1 VQRIFFVSLI
11 LFSAVHVQRAQGQAL
26 QNVVVSYPSKS
37 ITSFPILDTARRKGF
52 FQQQGLNVNLV
63 YMRGGL
69 DIKSVVTGDADFG
82 TATTT
87 AITAF
92 LAGAPLRIVCSYN
105 SHVDQV
111 LYSQSKYRAIA
122 QLKGQPIGSVNPG
135 GLVDMLLRRVLI
147 AGGLN
152 PDRDV
157 VLLGMGG
164 TPERYQALKAGNI
177 AASMLS
183 SPHSF
188 RAEKDGFY
196 KLAATRD
203 YVDVSGTAVV
213 THAEK
218 MKKQPEMIK
227 KFIRASLRS
236 MVYMRENKPETI
248 QMIMREFVMDQEI
261 AGMAYSQLMDLLSPE
276 GRMRLDAFQIMI
288 DFGRA
293 AQKIDRPV
301 SANQLIDS
309 ALLEDVLREGAAK
322 R

>member
-1 VQRIFFVSLI
+1 MRQIGCFLVALVASF
-11 LFSAVHVQRAQGQAL
+11 AANAPRARGQSP

-52 FQQQGLNVNLV
+52 FPQQGLNVNLV

-69 DIKSVVTGDADFG
+69 DIKAVVTGDADFG

-92 LAGAPLRIVCSYN
+92 LAGAPLKIVCSYN

-111 LYSQSKYRAIA
+111 LYSQSKYRTIA

-135 GLVDMLLRRVLI
+135 GLVDMLLRRVLL

-152 PDRDV
+152 PERDV

-188 RAEKDGFY
+188 RTEKDGFY

-213 THAEK
+213 THADRL
-218 MKKQPEMIK
+218 KKQPDMVK

-236 MVYMRENKPETI
+236 MAYMRENKAEAV
-248 QMIMREFVMDQEI
+248 QMIMREFAMDQGI
-261 AGMAYSQLMDLLSPE
+261 ATLAYRQLMDLLSPE
-276 GRMRLDAFQIMI
+276 GRMRLEAFQIMI

-293 AQKIDRPV
+293 AQKSRDRRART
-301 SANQLIDS
+301 S
-309 ALLEDVLREGAAK
+309 
-322 R
+322 

>member
-1 VQRIFFVSLI
+1 
-11 LFSAVHVQRAQGQAL
+11 
-26 QNVVVSYPSKS
+26 
-37 ITSFPILDTARRKGF
+37 
-52 FQQQGLNVNLV
+52 
-63 YMRGGL
+63 MRGGL
-69 DIKSVVTGDADFG
+69 DIKAVVTGDADFG

-92 LAGAPLRIVCSYN
+92 LAGAPLKIVCSYN

-111 LYSQSKYRAIA
+111 LYSQSKYRTIA

-135 GLVDMLLRRVLI
+135 GLVDMLLRRVLL

-213 THAEK
+213 AHAER
-218 MKKQPEMIK
+218 MKKQPDMVK

-236 MVYMRENKPETI
+236 MAYMRENKAETV
-248 QMIMREFVMDQEI
+248 QMIMHEFAMDQEI
-261 AGMAYSQLMDLLSPE
+261 ATMAYSQLHDGVQPVNGSAE
-276 GRMRLDAFQIMI
+276 SGRPHALGCIPDHDRL
-288 DFGRA
+288 RA
-293 AQKIDRPV
+293 RGAENRSTGEREPV
-301 SANQLIDS
+301 D
-309 ALLEDVLREGAAK
+309 
-322 R
+322 

>member
-1 VQRIFFVSLI
+1 
-11 LFSAVHVQRAQGQAL
+11 
-26 QNVVVSYPSKS
+26 
-37 ITSFPILDTARRKGF
+37 
-52 FQQQGLNVNLV
+52 
-63 YMRGGL
+63 MRGGL

-92 LAGAPLRIVCSYN
+92 LAGAPLKIVCSYN
-105 SHVDQV
+105 SHVDQM
-111 LYSQSKYRAIA
+111 LYSQSKYRTIA

-135 GLVDMLLRRVLI
+135 GLVDMLLRRVLL

-152 PDRDV
+152 PERDV

-213 THAEK
+213 THAER
-218 MKKQPEMIK
+218 MKKQPDMVK

-236 MVYMRENKPETI
+236 MAYMRENKAETV
-248 QMIMREFVMDQEI
+248 QMIMREFAMDQEI
-261 AGMAYSQLMDLLSPE
+261 ATLAYNQLMDLLSPE
-276 GRMRLDAFQIMI
+276 GRMRLEAFQIMI

-293 AQKIDRPV
+293 AQKIERPV

>member
-1 VQRIFFVSLI
+1 MQGFVFVALI
-11 LFSAVHVQRAQGQAL
+11 LLSTLPVQRAQGQAL

-69 DIKSVVTGDADFG
+69 DIKAVVTGDADFG

-92 LAGAPLRIVCSYN
+92 LAGAPLKIVCSYN

-111 LYSQSKYRAIA
+111 LYSQNKYRTIT

-135 GLVDMLLRRVLI
+135 GLVDMLLS
-147 AGGLN
+147 
-152 PDRDV
+152 
-157 VLLGMGG
+157 MGG

-196 KLAATRD
+196 RLAATRD

-213 THAEK
+213 THVERL
-218 MKKQPEMIK
+218 KKQPDKVK

-236 MVYMRENKPETI
+236 MSYMRDNRSETV
-248 QMIMREFVMDQEI
+248 QMIMREFAMDQEI
-261 AGMAYSQLMDLLSPE
+261 AALAYS
-276 GRMRLDAFQIMI
+276 R
-288 DFGRA
+288 
-293 AQKIDRPV
+293 
-301 SANQLIDS
+301 
-309 ALLEDVLREGAAK
+309 
-322 R
+322 